1 MKRICG
7 FVIGLALLVM
17 APVAVIP
24 ALTTADP
31 GARSMDYQQATD
43 VVIMRGLSQRGVPFS
58 WAGGGVSGPTLGK
71 GTGMTTVGFDA
82 SGLMQYAYAGAG
94 IKLPR
99 SSGELYRVGQKVLPQ
114 QARRGDLIFYGP
126 DGTQS
131 VAMYLGNNQMLEVGD
146 VVQVSPVRAN
156 GMTPYLVRVL
166 GTQQTPLQQAPAQ
179 QAPVQ
184 QAPAPPYTHLAAGAG
199 TASATAAGTR
209 SAGAGTAG
217 TVAAG
222 TRSAG
227 AGTASTVAAGTR
239 SAGTGTAGAIAADA
253 VAIAHAG
260 AGPADPRAAGTF
272 TAGARHHAVTLGPPK
287 TRHLHPRRP
296 DLPASGKEQVAV
308 FGKLAVD
315 HGKPRT
321 ASSTGRH
328 GDTGV
333 HR

>member
-17 APVAVIP
+17 APVMVNP
-24 ALTTADP
+24 ALATADP
-31 GARSMDYQQATD
+31 GTRAMDYQQATD

-58 WAGGGVSGPTLGK
+58 WAGGGINGPTLGK
-71 GTGMTTVGFDA
+71 GTGATTVGFDA

-99 SSGELYRVGQKVLPQ
+99 SSGELYRVGQKILPQ

-166 GTQQTPLQQAPAQ
+166 GTQQTPLQQAPCCSRLRCSRHLQQAPLQQAPAQ

-184 QAPAPPYTHLAAGAG
+184 QAPLQQAPVAAGAG
-199 TASATAAGTR
+199 P
-209 SAGAGTAG
+209 AGAGPAGAGAAG
-217 TVAAG
+217 TVAA
-222 TRSAG
+222 
-227 AGTASTVAAGTR
+227 
-239 SAGTGTAGAIAADA
+239 DA
-253 VAIAHAG
+253 VAVAHARRRCSSSPRSRHLSAPRGNPLGAFSAPEHPPPAPPPQRERQG
-260 AGPADPRAAGTF
+260 AGGGFR
-272 TAGARHHAVTLGPPK
+272 
-287 TRHLHPRRP
+287 
-296 DLPASGKEQVAV
+296 
-308 FGKLAVD
+308 
-315 HGKPRT
+315 
-321 ASSTGRH
+321 
-328 GDTGV
+328 
-333 HR
+333 